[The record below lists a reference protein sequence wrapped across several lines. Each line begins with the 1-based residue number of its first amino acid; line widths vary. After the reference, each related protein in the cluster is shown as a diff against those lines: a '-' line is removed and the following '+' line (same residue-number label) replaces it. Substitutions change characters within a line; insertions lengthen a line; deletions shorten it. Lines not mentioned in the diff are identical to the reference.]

1 MASNTQE
8 LKSLLHES
16 IENIDDEE
24 LLLMAKSLL
33 DRKYKPAEAI
43 ELNEYQKQRI
53 EKAKASIAR
62 GEYLSNEQADKLVAQ
77 WHFELQSFRSRL
89 FVWRALPVSDHSR
102 AGVDRKH
109 GLHSLRPVPARAA
122 RKMGLASEKVSQ
134 PDFRVHESVHP
145 EECQDFC

>member
-1 MASNTQE
+1 MASDTQE

-24 LLLMAKSLL
+24 LLLMAKNLL

-62 GEYLSNEQADKLVAQ
+62 GGVPEQ
-77 WHFELQSFRSRL
+77 
-89 FVWRALPVSDHSR
+89 
-102 AGVDRKH
+102 
-109 GLHSLRPVPARAA
+109 
-122 RKMGLASEKVSQ
+122 
-134 PDFRVHESVHP
+134 
-145 EECQDFC
+145 